1 MNTKANWDKKKGG
14 AHAPEKCMDLTSKQR
29 AQLRGLANSI
39 DTILQV
45 GKDGVGDNLI
55 KQADD
60 ALEARELIKG
70 RVLDNN
76 LEYDAR
82 RAAEELAK
90 ATRSEVVQV
99 IGTKFVLYRESHS
112 KPREKR
118 IQLLRERRR
127 NPG

>member
-1 MNTKANWDKKKGG
+1 
-14 AHAPEKCMDLTSKQR
+14 MDLTSRQR
-29 AQLRGLANSI
+29 AQLRGLANGI
-39 DTILQV
+39 DTIIQI
-45 GKDGVGDNLI
+45 GKDGIGDNLV
-55 KQADD
+55 KQAGD

-76 LEYDAR
+76 LDYDAR
-82 RAAEELAK
+82 TAAEELAK

-118 IQLLRERRR
+118 IQLLKERKK
-127 NPG
+127 NG